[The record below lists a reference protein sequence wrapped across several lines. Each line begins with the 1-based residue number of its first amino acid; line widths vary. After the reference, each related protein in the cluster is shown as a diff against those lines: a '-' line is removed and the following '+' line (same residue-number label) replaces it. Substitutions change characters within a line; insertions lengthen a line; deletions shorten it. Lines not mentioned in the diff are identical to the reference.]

1 MHHMHEAWSQ
11 RRPCRHSYFSMDLQ
25 RKTGDPIIDLAHQ
38 HCRGSIAAESLAT
51 IAAIGLLV
59 RAVVE
64 RLVLI
69 EWHWGLLLLAGG
81 IFIIFIIII
90 AALLIVLAE
99 LALFV
104 APLIG
109 PPLLPLLS
117 SSAGP

>member
-1 MHHMHEAWSQ
+1 
-11 RRPCRHSYFSMDLQ
+11 MDLQ

-38 HCRGSIAAESLAT
+38 HRCRGSIAAESLAT
-51 IAAIGLLV
+51 IAIGLLV

-81 IFIIFIIII
+81 IFITFIIII

>member
-1 MHHMHEAWSQ
+1 
-11 RRPCRHSYFSMDLQ
+11 MDLQ

-38 HCRGSIAAESLAT
+38 HRGSIAAESLA
-51 IAAIGLLV
+51 

-69 EWHWGLLLLAGG
+69 EWHRGLLLIAGG
-81 IFIIFIIII
+81 IFFIIFIIII
-90 AALLIVLAE
+90 IAALLVLAE

-104 APLIG
+104 APFIG

-117 SSAGP
+117 SAAGA

>member
-1 MHHMHEAWSQ
+1 
-11 RRPCRHSYFSMDLQ
+11 MDLQ

-90 AALLIVLAE
+90 IAALLIVLAE

-117 SSAGP
+117 SAAGP